1 MLNRKS
7 GFTNSTKKDT
17 CTHVKR
23 RFTGVAQNSYQNSP
37 IVLVDVRKMSI
48 FRAYD
53 IRGIYGKDLTD
64 EVMKKIGMA
73 VGTYSPGD
81 FTVGRDFREH
91 SDQLEK
97 AFISG
102 LITTGSNAHL
112 IGTCPASLCVFAN
125 WRLKN
130 NVAAYITAS
139 HLPAEWNGVK
149 FFHQDGVG
157 FFENENKKLE
167 EIHTS
172 GPFKE
177 GKGSIK
183 KVEGMEEKYTDFI
196 LERIKPKRL
205 KAVVDFGNGAACL
218 TVPKILKNFDFEAKY
233 LYDWPDPT
241 FPNRDPEPKPE
252 SLTVLCRKVVEDE
265 ADLGIAFDAD
275 GDRALFV
282 DEKGKVMMA
291 EQSAVFFMRDIMKT
305 QRGPIVANIECSS
318 LIDDEAKKYGQP
330 VFRIPVGH
338 TFLVQQTKKH
348 NAVLGV
354 EKSGHICVPKFYWF
368 DDAIINSIYMIEI
381 VSKLGRKVSEIQE
394 EMPIEYFERIEID
407 STDETKF
414 EIVEKIKEEAMKNY
428 EKITTID
435 GVRIDFPD
443 SWALIRA
450 SNTSPKLRLT
460 VEAKNEERLR
470 ELKKE
475 MITLITGARAKCE
488 Q

>member
-1 MLNRKS
+1 
-7 GFTNSTKKDT
+7 
-17 CTHVKR
+17 
-23 RFTGVAQNSYQNSP
+23 
-37 IVLVDVRKMSI
+37 MSI

-73 VGTYSPGD
+73 VGTYNPGN

-91 SDQLEK
+91 SDELEK
-97 AFISG
+97 AFIAG
-102 LITTGSNAHL
+102 LITTGSNARVV
-112 IGTCPASLCVFAN
+112 GTCPASLCVFAN

-130 NVAAYITAS
+130 DVASYITAS

-157 FFENENKKLE
+157 FFEDENKKLE
-167 EIHTS
+167 ELHAA
-172 GPFKE
+172 GPFRK
-177 GKGSIK
+177 GKGSVER
-183 KVEGMEEKYTDFI
+183 VEGAEEEYIGFI
-196 LERIKPKRL
+196 EERIKPERL
-205 KAVVDFGNGAACL
+205 RVIVDFGNGAACL
-218 TVPKILKNFDFEAKY
+218 IVPKILKRLGVEAKY

-252 SLTVLCRKVVEDE
+252 SLTVLCKKVVEE
-265 ADLGIAFDAD
+265 KADLGIAFDAD

-282 DEKGKVMMA
+282 DEKGEVMMA
-291 EQSAVFFMRDIMKT
+291 EQSAVLFIRDLMKT
-305 QRGPIVANIECSS
+305 RRGPVVANIECSS
-318 LIDDEAKKYGQP
+318 LIDDEVKKYGQP

-338 TFLVQQTKKH
+338 TFLVQQTKQH

-368 DDAIINSIYMIEI
+368 DDAIINSIYLIEI
-381 VSKLGRKVSEIQE
+381 VANLGRPVSEVIE
-394 EMPIEYFERIEID
+394 EMPKEFFDRVELD

-414 EIVEKIKEEAMKNY
+414 EVVAKVKQEAVKKY
-428 EKITTID
+428 ENITTID

-460 VEAKNEERLR
+460 VEAKTERRLR
-470 ELKKE
+470 EVKKE
-475 MITLITGARAKCE
+475 MMRLIDNVMKK
-488 Q
+488 

>member
-1 MLNRKS
+1 
-7 GFTNSTKKDT
+7 
-17 CTHVKR
+17 
-23 RFTGVAQNSYQNSP
+23 
-37 IVLVDVRKMSI
+37 MSI

-53 IRGIYGKDLTD
+53 IRGIYGKDLTK

-73 VGTYSPGD
+73 VGTYTPGN

-91 SDQLEK
+91 SDELEE

-102 LITTGSNAHL
+102 VIDTGSNARI
-112 IGTCPASLCVFAN
+112 IGTCPASLCVFSN
-125 WRLKN
+125 WKLKN

-139 HLPAEWNGVK
+139 HLPAEWNGIK

-157 FFENENKKLE
+157 FFEDENKKLE
-167 EIHTS
+167 TIHAS
-172 GPFKE
+172 GPFRKGE
-177 GKGSIK
+177 GSVE
-183 KVEGMEEKYTDFI
+183 KVEGMEQEYINFI
-196 LERIKPKRL
+196 KKCIKPKRL
-205 KAVVDFGNGAACL
+205 KVVVDFGNGAACL
-218 TVPKILKNFDFEAKY
+218 IVPKILKEFDIEAKY

-252 SLTVLCRKVVEDE
+252 TLTELSKRVVEE
-265 ADLGIAFDAD
+265 NADLGIAFDAD

-282 DEKGKVMMA
+282 DETGKVMMA
-291 EQSAVFFMRDIMKT
+291 EQSAVFFIRDIMKT
-305 QRGPIVANIECSS
+305 QRGPVVANIECSS
-318 LIDDEAKKYGQP
+318 LIDDEARKYGQP

-338 TFLVQQTKKH
+338 TFLVQQTREH

-368 DDAIINSIYMIEI
+368 DDAIINSVYMIEI
-381 VSKLGRKVSEIQE
+381 VSQLGRKVSEVLA
-394 EMPIEYFERIEID
+394 EMPKEFFDRTEID
-407 STDETKF
+407 STDEKKF
-414 EIVEKIKEEAMKNY
+414 GIVEKIKEQAMKKY

-460 VEAKNEERLR
+460 IEAKNKEKLLK
-470 ELKKE
+470 LKKE
-475 MITLITGARAKCE
+475 MMSLITDAAN
-488 Q
+488 